1 MERHQSPAGRA
12 RKLAATGSHWEAFV
26 GKWRD
31 PTYVSRG
38 PLCAPSGDV
47 DRAGRRGAGRSERG
61 MPWGAAVAPS
71 SGKGALEVGLCHLA
85 GLGFPS
91 VKWEWLSTRWM
102 SCRSSD
108 PCPHTARVR
117 ALPAPGSLS
126 LTASSPG
133 STVAIRCTLS
143 LCGFLYP
150 PRVCPWSAHLF
161 HVFSRTISAGA
172 GRPGLLISAFTLV
185 PRLCDLPGPTPAS
198 VVFCALGGRRV
209 LCSGFSGAHVG
220 AGSRGRLC
228 AAAASW

>member
-1 MERHQSPAGRA
+1 MPRVGTWTGLAGGARAGVSGARPGGSGGAVQWEGSVGGRA
-12 RKLAATGSHWEAFV
+12 LSPCRPRFPVCEM
-26 GKWRD
+26 
-31 PTYVSRG
+31 
-38 PLCAPSGDV
+38 
-47 DRAGRRGAGRSERG
+47 G
-61 MPWGAAVAPS
+61 MVIH
-71 SGKGALEVGLCHLA
+71 ALG
-85 GLGFPS
+85 
-91 VKWEWLSTRWM
+91 
-102 SCRSSD
+102 
-108 PCPHTARVR
+108 

-133 STVAIRCTLS
+133 STVAIRYALS

-161 HVFSRTISAGA
+161 HMFSRTTSAGA

>member
-1 MERHQSPAGRA
+1 M
-12 RKLAATGSHWEAFV
+12 
-26 GKWRD
+26 
-31 PTYVSRG
+31 
-38 PLCAPSGDV
+38 
-47 DRAGRRGAGRSERG
+47 
-61 MPWGAAVAPS
+61 APS

-91 VKWEWLSTRWM
+91 VKWEWLSTRWT
-102 SCRSSD
+102 SCRSSAVSA
-108 PCPHTARVR
+108 HSQ
-117 ALPAPGSLS
+117 GSR
-126 LTASSPG
+126 TASSG
-133 STVAIRCTLS
+133 FVVAD
-143 LCGFLYP
+143 GFLPRQHRRDSLRTQPVWVPLP

-161 HVFSRTISAGA
+161 HMFSRTTSAGA